1 MTTVQPQKTS
11 TLDYVVKYWVVW
23 VFIFGSIAAWVTLNG
38 KVDAHTNDIQS
49 LKSADVSSGVVNN
62 QILVELSAIRTDLLW
77 LKNNLR

>member
-1 MTTVQPQKTS
+1 MTVVQPQKPNP
-11 TLDYVVKYWVVW
+11 LDYIMKYWVVL

-38 KVDAHTNDIQS
+38 KVDAHTTDIQS
-49 LKSADVSSGVVNN
+49 LKASDVSSAAVNN